1 MHCLPFLN
9 SVTIINMPKP
19 TKRWGGIRP
28 NSGRK
33 AGSTK
38 YGEPTVVRR
47 LPASWAAMLDQV
59 LDTHKLV
66 MKSPEIEQIDPA
78 GVDKALA
85 LPLAGGKIAAG
96 FPSAAEDF
104 MEGKLD
110 LNDILVKR
118 PTATFYIK
126 VAGESM
132 RDAGIF
138 PGDILVVDRGE
149 SPQHGH
155 VVVAVV
161 NGELTVKRLYRKGKT
176 IRLDAEN
183 PAYPNIEIQGET
195 ELTIWGVV
203 RANVHRF
210 L

>member
-1 MHCLPFLN
+1 
-9 SVTIINMPKP
+9 MPKSA
-19 TKRWGGIRP
+19 KQWGGARR

-38 YGEPTVVRR
+38 YGELTVVRR
-47 LPASWAAMLDQV
+47 LPASWTEALDRA
-59 LDTHKLV
+59 LHEHRLLLR
-66 MKSPEIEQIDPA
+66 SPEIERIEPA
-78 GVDKALA
+78 DTATPMT
-85 LPLAGGKIAAG
+85 LPLAGGRVAAG

-104 MEGKLD
+104 VEGKLD
-110 LNDILVKR
+110 LNELLVKR
-118 PTATFYIK
+118 PAATFYVK

-138 PGDILVVDRGE
+138 PGDLLVVDRGE
-149 SPQHGH
+149 SPRHGH

-161 NGELTVKRLYRKGKT
+161 NGELTVKRLYRKDKI
-176 IRLDAEN
+176 IRLDAAN
-183 PAYPNIEIQGET
+183 PAFPNIEIAGET
-195 ELTIWGVV
+195 ELAVWGVV

>member
-1 MHCLPFLN
+1 M
-9 SVTIINMPKP
+9 SKP
-19 TKRWGGIRP
+19 TGHWGGPRR

-47 LPASWAAMLDQV
+47 LPASWAAALDKA
-59 LDTHKLV
+59 LDDQRHTRQLLL
-66 MKSPEIEQIDPA
+66 KSPQISQIEA
-78 GVDKALA
+78 AASVKKLA
-85 LPLAGGKIAAG
+85 LPLAGSRVAAG

-104 MEGKLD
+104 VEGKLD
-110 LNDILVKR
+110 LNELLVRR
-118 PTATFYIK
+118 PAATFYVK

-149 SPQHGH
+149 QPQHGH

-161 NGELTVKRLYRKGKT
+161 DGELTVKRLYRKGKT
-176 IRLDAEN
+176 IRLEAAN
-183 PAYPNIEIQGET
+183 PAFPDIEIAGET
-195 ELTIWGVV
+195 ELSIWGVV

>member
-1 MHCLPFLN
+1 
-9 SVTIINMPKP
+9 MPKSP
-19 TKRWGGIRP
+19 GQWGGNRP

-38 YGEPTVVRR
+38 YGESTVVRR
-47 LPASWAAMLDQV
+47 LPASWAAMLDRA
-59 LDTHKLV
+59 LDTQKLV
-66 MKSPEIEQIDPA
+66 LKSPEIERIDPA
-78 GVDKALA
+78 ATDNALA
-85 LPLAGGKIAAG
+85 LPLAGGRIAAG

-104 MEGKLD
+104 VEGKLD
-110 LNDILVKR
+110 LNDILIKR

-132 RDAGIF
+132 RNAGIF

-149 SPQHGH
+149 TPQHGH

-161 NGELTVKRLYRKGKT
+161 NGELTVKRLYKKGKQ

-183 PAYPNIEIQGET
+183 PAFPNIEIRGET

>member
-1 MHCLPFLN
+1 MLK
-9 SVTIINMPKP
+9 SA
-19 TKRWGGIRP
+19 KRWGGIRR

-47 LPASWAAMLDQV
+47 LPVSWVPLLDQA
-59 LDTHKLV
+59 LDNHQLILKSADV
-66 MKSPEIEQIDPA
+66 MQIDPA
-78 GVDKALA
+78 GVDSHLA
-85 LPLAGGKIAAG
+85 LPMAGSKIAAG

-104 MEGKLD
+104 IEGKLD
-110 LNDILVKR
+110 LNDLLVKR
-118 PTATFYIK
+118 PTATFYVR

-149 SPQHGH
+149 NPKHGH
-155 VVVAVV
+155 VVVALV

-183 PAYPNIEIQGET
+183 PAYPNIAIQGET

-203 RANVHRF
+203 RANVHQF

>member
-1 MHCLPFLN
+1 
-9 SVTIINMPKP
+9 MPKP
-19 TKRWGGIRP
+19 ANPRGGRRP
-28 NSGRK
+28 NAGRK
-33 AGSTK
+33 SGSTK
-38 YGEPTVVRR
+38 YGEPTIVRR
-47 LPASWAAMLDQV
+47 LPASWAPLLDQA
-59 LDTHKLV
+59 LDKALDNRRLALN
-66 MKSPEIEQIDPA
+66 SPDVRHITPA
-78 GVDKALA
+78 GTGRNLA
-85 LPLAGGKIAAG
+85 LPLAGSRIAAG

-104 MEGKLD
+104 VEGKLD
-110 LNDILVKR
+110 LNELLVKR
-118 PTATFYIK
+118 PTATFYVK

-149 SPQHGH
+149 TPKHGH

-161 NGELTVKRLYRKGKT
+161 NGELTVKRLYRKGDV

-183 PAYPNIEIQGET
+183 PAYPHIDIQGET

-203 RANVHRF
+203 RANIHQF

>member
-1 MHCLPFLN
+1 
-9 SVTIINMPKP
+9 MPKLP
-19 TKRWGGIRP
+19 KQWGGIRR

-47 LPASWAAMLDQV
+47 LPASWAALFDQALDKA
-59 LDTHKLV
+59 LDTQKL
-66 MKSPEIEQIDPA
+66 MRNSPEVERIDPA
-78 GVDKALA
+78 VAGKSRA
-85 LPLAGGKIAAG
+85 LPLAGSKIAAG

-104 MEGKLD
+104 VEGKLD
-110 LNDILVKR
+110 LNDILIKR
-118 PTATFYIK
+118 PAATFYVK

-149 SPQHGH
+149 PPKHGH

-161 NGELTVKRLYRKGKT
+161 NGELTVKRLYRKGKI

-183 PAYPNIEIQGET
+183 PAFPNIEIQGET

>member
-1 MHCLPFLN
+1 
-9 SVTIINMPKP
+9 MPKSA
-19 TKRWGGIRP
+19 KSWGGIRR

-47 LPASWAAMLDQV
+47 LPASWVPFLDQA
-59 LDTHKLV
+59 LDNHKLV
-66 MKSPEIEQIDPA
+66 MKSADVMQIDPA
-78 GVDKALA
+78 GVDSHLA
-85 LPLAGGKIAAG
+85 LPMAGSKVAAG

-104 MEGKLD
+104 IEGKLD
-110 LNDILVKR
+110 LNDLLVKR
-118 PTATFYIK
+118 PTATFYVR

-149 SPQHGH
+149 NPKHGH
-155 VVVAVV
+155 VVVALV
-161 NGELTVKRLYRKGKT
+161 NGELTVKRLYRKGKI

-203 RANVHRF
+203 RANVHQF